1 MPGGFY
7 QDEAPEELGTRL
19 NLPPWYESQRA
30 DIMAMLEP
38 VTVPE
43 ENRPRRGTR
52 PFASPTP
59 VAAGASSA
67 YSLSRTKPDFARY
80 QR

>member
-1 MPGGFY
+1 
-7 QDEAPEELGTRL
+7 
-19 NLPPWYESQRA
+19 
-30 DIMAMLEP
+30 MLEP

-43 ENRPRRGTR
+43 ENRPRRETR

-59 VAAGASSA
+59 VAAGTASA
-67 YSLSRTKPDFARY
+67 NALSRTNPNFSRY